1 MNYSNTYDVII
12 LINEQTRSTCRLQM
26 NMARSPN
33 VFFFFFDVDLEL
45 FSTVRRAR
53 LWMSLGMIVQ
63 FSSFK

>member
-33 VFFFFFDVDLEL
+33 VFFFWRRFRAL
-45 FSTVRRAR
+45 FHSAAR
-53 LWMSLGMIVQ
+53 KIVNEFGNDSPILQ
-63 FSSFK
+63 L